1 MNRSSGKHVDRGAR
15 RARPGPP
22 LPPEG
27 TIRPRS
33 SVLAWISVH
42 LAAAVA
48 VAYEPVRQN
57 DFINFDDGVYIVEN
71 PHVQE
76 GFTAEAIAWAFNVG
90 YSGNWHPLTWFSH
103 TLDVMLYDLDPL
115 GHHVTNVVIHAISA
129 VLLFLLLARMTR
141 AVGAAA
147 FVAGVFALHPLH
159 VESVAWAAERKDVL
173 STLLGL
179 ASLHFWVDWKLLGR
193 KPSYLLALALFV
205 LSLTAKPMLVSLPLL
220 LLLLDLW
227 PLPRSKGWVALVREK
242 LPYFALAFASS
253 VVTYIAQDRGGAVMS
268 SDVLSLGPRIAN
280 ALVSYFLYVW
290 KSFVPRDMSVLYPHG
305 LGDLPAW
312 QVVGATLFLASVTF
326 WALHSLKRRPWVSVG
341 WLWFVITL
349 VPVIGIVQVGVQAM
363 ADRYTYLPM
372 VGLTIV
378 IAFEAREIL
387 SGLRGARTAVAAA
400 SVLALAACIV
410 LTRNQVRLWKDDLT
424 LFTHA
429 VEVSE
434 NNPTAQF
441 RLGFALAHVG
451 RTDEAL
457 AHYNEALRLRPSYA
471 LPYNDVGML
480 LEDAGRIEE
489 AIAIY
494 RTALRYDPK
503 LAQAHANLGSALDAA
518 GQTEEAERELRAGLA
533 LEDEMPEAHNNL
545 GVLLAKSNRLAEAEA
560 ALREALRQK
569 ARYVDAHMNLAKT
582 LDLMG
587 RREEA
592 MAELREV
599 LRLDPGHEVA
609 RQSLEMQGA
618 SPAPPPGN

>member
-1 MNRSSGKHVDRGAR
+1 MNRPSGKRVDTGAR
-15 RARPGPP
+15 RPRPVAPP
-22 LPPEG
+22 PPE
-27 TIRPRS
+27 TTTRPSR
-33 SVLAWISVH
+33 SVLLGISLL
-42 LAAAVA
+42 LAAAAA
-48 VAYEPVRQN
+48 VAYEPVREN
-57 DFINFDDGVYIVEN
+57 AFINFDDGVYIVEN

-76 GFTAEAIAWAFNVG
+76 GFTADAIGWAFNVG

-115 GHHVTNVVIHAISA
+115 GHHVTNVVLHAISA

-147 FVAGVFALHPLH
+147 FVAAVFALHPLH

-179 ASLHFWVDWKLLGR
+179 LSLHFWVDWKLFRRNL
-193 KPSYLLALALFV
+193 SYVLALALFL
-205 LSLTAKPMLVSLPLL
+205 LSLTAKPMLVSLPIL
-220 LLLLDLW
+220 LLLLDVW
-227 PLPRSKGWVALVREK
+227 PLPRTKGWVALVREK
-242 LPYFALAFASS
+242 VPYFALAMASS

-290 KSFVPRDMSVLYPHG
+290 KSFVPREMSVLYPHG
-305 LGDLPAW
+305 LGDLPVW
-312 QVVGATLFLASVTF
+312 QVVGATLFLACVTL
-326 WALHSLKRRPWVSVG
+326 WALHSLRRRPWVSVG
-341 WLWFVITL
+341 WLWFLITL

-372 VGLTIV
+372 VGLSIV
-378 IAFEAREIL
+378 VAFETREVLSSSRAARP
-387 SGLRGARTAVAAA
+387 AVAAIA
-400 SVLALAACIV
+400 VLALVACVVI
-410 LTRNQVRLWKDDLT
+410 TRGQVALWKDDLT

-429 VEVSE
+429 VEVSK

-441 RLGFALAHVG
+441 RLGFALGKVG
-451 RTDEAL
+451 RSDEAL
-457 AHYNEALRLRPSYA
+457 AHYYEALRLRPNYA

-494 RTALRYDPK
+494 RTALQYDPK

-518 GQTEEAERELRAGLA
+518 GHTAEAERELREGLR

-545 GVLLAKSNRLAEAEA
+545 GVLLAKSNRLAEAESE
-560 ALREALRQK
+560 LREAIRQK

-582 LDLMG
+582 LDLQG

-592 MAELREV
+592 MEQLREV
-599 LRLDPGHEVA
+599 LRLEPGHEVA
-609 RQSLEMQGA
+609 RQSLEQQGA
-618 SPAPPPGN
+618 APAPPPGN

>member
-1 MNRSSGKHVDRGAR
+1 MNRPSGRREDSGKR
-15 RARPGPP
+15 RPRPGPTA
-22 LPPEG
+22 LPES
-27 TIRPRS
+27 TSRPRP
-33 SVLAWISVH
+33 SVLAWISLLLV
-42 LAAAVA
+42 AAVA

-57 DFINFDDGVYIVEN
+57 EFINFDDGVYIVEN

-115 GHHVTNVVIHAISA
+115 GHHLTNVAIHAASA
-129 VLLFLLLARMTR
+129 VLLFLLVARMTR
-141 AVGAAA
+141 TVGAAA

-179 ASLHFWVDWKLLGR
+179 ASLHFWVDWKLVGR
-193 KPSYLLALALFV
+193 KLSYGLALALFV
-205 LSLTAKPMLVSLPLL
+205 LSLTAKPMLVSLPLI

-227 PLPRSKGWVALVREK
+227 PLPRTKGWVALVREK
-242 LPYFALAFASS
+242 IPFFALALASS

-268 SDVLSLGPRIAN
+268 SEVLSLGPRIAN
-280 ALVSYFLYVW
+280 ALVSYSLYVW

-305 LGDLPAW
+305 LGDLPVW
-312 QVVGATLFLASVTF
+312 QVVVATLFLACVTF
-326 WALHSLKRRPWVSVG
+326 WALHSLQRRPWVSVG

-378 IAFEAREIL
+378 VAFEAREIL
-387 SGLRGARTAVAAA
+387 SGLRGARPAAA
-400 SVLALAACIV
+400 AAAVLALAACV
-410 LTRNQVRLWKDDLT
+410 VVTRNQVRLWKDDLT

-429 VEVSE
+429 VTVSKD
-434 NNPTAQF
+434 NPTAQF
-441 RLGFALAHVG
+441 RLGFALAKVG
-451 RTDEAL
+451 RTNEAL
-457 AHYNEALRLRPSYA
+457 AHYNEALRLKPNYA

-480 LEDAGRIEE
+480 LEDAGRYEE
-489 AIAIY
+489 AITIY
-494 RTALRYDPK
+494 RTALRYDPE

-518 GQTEEAERELRAGLA
+518 GQAAEAERELREGLR
-533 LEDEMPEAHNNL
+533 LEPEMPEAHNNL
-545 GVLLAKSNRLAEAEA
+545 GVLLAKQNRLAEAEA
-560 ALREALRQK
+560 ELREAIRQK

-582 LDLMG
+582 LDLLG
-587 RREEA
+587 RRPEA
-592 MAELREV
+592 MEQLREV
-599 LRLDPGHEVA
+599 LRLEPGHEVA
-609 RQSLEMQGA
+609 RQSLEQQTR
-618 SPAPPPGN
+618 